1 MIMQN
6 DLQRGVSCAEE
17 MFIGYSLSTQRQ
29 KCCDF
34 TGEWRR
40 VAMRQWVFVKP
51 KNFVIFFPLSWLL
64 LWTSAARSAD
74 QIRVGYG
81 SLSTSYAAIWV
92 AGEAGLFRKNGIN
105 AEVLYLESALVRT
118 ALIAGDI
125 AMGGMSGTTMAAPR
139 LQGAD
144 SVIIASFANSL
155 QYRFV
160 VRPDIRTV
168 ADLKG
173 KRVGVAGFGLGAHR
187 GAQIILAKLGLN
199 PDTDVTMLQ
208 IGGDPTRLAALLN
221 GTIDASVF
229 NPPLY
234 QRAVEAG
241 MKVLANIEEMNF
253 PVQGSALVTTDRFV
267 KKNNDLVRRAVRSI
281 VQSIHLIK
289 TNPELTKRAIK
300 KYMRFKDDRDT
311 EEAYQIMRDIA
322 PRKPYPTVDGMK
334 AVLDELSAK
343 LSAAKTAQ
351 PRDFMDTRFIEELDR
366 SGFIDGLYK

>member
-1 MIMQN
+1 
-6 DLQRGVSCAEE
+6 
-17 MFIGYSLSTQRQ
+17 
-29 KCCDF
+29 
-34 TGEWRR
+34 
-40 VAMRQWVFVKP
+40 MRQLLFVRDG
-51 KNFVIFFPLSWLL
+51 NLLILLLLSWLL
-64 LWTSAARSAD
+64 VWPSAARGAD

-144 SVIIASFANSL
+144 PVIIASFANSL
-155 QYRFV
+155 QYRLV
-160 VRPDIRTV
+160 VRPDIQTV
-168 ADLKG
+168 ADLKN

-241 MKVLANIEEMNF
+241 MKVMANIEEMNF
-253 PVQGSALVTTDRFV
+253 PV
-267 KKNNDLVRRAVRSI
+267 
-281 VQSIHLIK
+281 
-289 TNPELTKRAIK
+289 
-300 KYMRFKDDRDT
+300 
-311 EEAYQIMRDIA
+311 
-322 PRKPYPTVDGMK
+322 
-334 AVLDELSAK
+334 
-343 LSAAKTAQ
+343 
-351 PRDFMDTRFIEELDR
+351 
-366 SGFIDGLYK
+366 